1 MTAVST
7 GRDMEVVE
15 GRDVAKRLTMPAQLI
30 AASSADTSATQSQ
43 ESHRRDET
51 CICWDPCEAWVVH
64 EVALPVVDP
73 RVLGA
78 VVASDRLDGLLGQSA
93 RLRDAFDGAAVISVS
108 STATGGGVAEM
119 LQVLLPYAR
128 GAGIDARWLVIE
140 GDERASS

>member
-1 MTAVST
+1 M
-7 GRDMEVVE
+7 
-15 GRDVAKRLTMPAQLI
+15 
-30 AASSADTSATQSQ
+30 
-43 ESHRRDET
+43 
-51 CICWDPCEAWVVH
+51 
-64 EVALPVVDP
+64 PVVDP

-93 RLRDAFDGAAVISVS
+93 QLRDALGGAAVISVS

-140 GDERASS
+140 GDERFFTITKRLHNHLYGTAGDGGPLGEDEHRYYEQVLHANAAQLAAAIRAGDGIRATLEPCTR